1 MMPAEVSASRYLYT
15 FFASYC
21 DDSNV
26 HSRPSPN
33 ARSLI
38 CTEQIMRWVLQLQMF
53 RRHEN

>member
-38 CTEQIMRWVLQLQMF
+38 CTEHIMRWVLQLQMF